1 MPVYTYYE
9 RFSVG
14 YLQIK
19 ANDQAITHINY
30 CDEASDSDV
39 KNAVLDQCVN
49 ELNEYFEGK
58 RKHFDVPVDFTG
70 SGTDFQ
76 RSVWKELAQIP
87 FGQTISYKMLAN
99 RISGSNYSRA
109 VANANGKN
117 PISIIIPCHRVIASD
132 GGYGGYTGGLDKK
145 KLLLNIEQ
153 A

>member
-1 MPVYTYYE
+1 MTEYTYYE
-9 RFSVG
+9 KFPVG
-14 YLQIK
+14 YLEIK

-30 CDEASDSDV
+30 CDEALDSDV
-39 KNAVLDQCVN
+39 KNEVLNQCIN
-49 ELNEYFEGK
+49 ELYEYFEGK

-76 RSVWKELAQIP
+76 RSVWEELAKIP
-87 FGQTISYKMLAN
+87 FGQTISYKTLAN